1 MNKLFKDIAE
11 YIINEIQN
19 NSTSSKFQYV
29 ISEGDIEEKFGVE
42 IKEFIEENILNALQE
57 RKEVS
62 DVFLDTDGY
71 DVTLKKK

>member
-1 MNKLFKDIAE
+1 MNKLFKNIAE

-19 NSTSSKFQYV
+19 NSTSSRLQYV
-29 ISEGDIEEKFGVE
+29 ISDGDIEENFGVQ

-57 RKEVS
+57 REEVA
-62 DVFLDTDGY
+62 DVILDTDGY